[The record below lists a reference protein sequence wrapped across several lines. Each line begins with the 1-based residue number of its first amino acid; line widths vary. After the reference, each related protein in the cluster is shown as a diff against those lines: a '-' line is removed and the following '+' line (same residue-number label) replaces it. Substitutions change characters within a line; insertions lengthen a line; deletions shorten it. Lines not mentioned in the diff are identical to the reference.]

1 MDGNEVMTSTR
12 VTTRRSIL
20 HSTAALIVAGSFY
33 TVACSGGSTGG
44 PIPEHPD
51 FSGTWVINLEL
62 SDRPDDQLRRRDDD
76 RPPRD
81 RPAGGRPE
89 PRRAGPGLGALLQ
102 SFVAFR
108 IVDQDST
115 LVLAGAG
122 GERRVVHPD
131 GVERQS
137 RLEGLGNVRVKTR
150 WKGERLVVE
159 RQLDSGAKITETFE
173 LATEGRRLL
182 VTTRISGIPRKIE
195 FRRVYDPGQE
205 GV

>member
-1 MDGNEVMTSTR
+1 MT
-12 VTTRRSIL
+12 RSAPGGSVLRLAATLIAIGL
-20 HSTAALIVAGSFY
+20 LGTA
-33 TVACSGGSTGG
+33 ACSGGSTGG

-51 FSGTWVINLEL
+51 LAGTWVINLEL

-76 RPPRD
+76 PPPGD
-81 RPAGGRPE
+81 RPAGRRPE
-89 PRRAGPGLGALLQ
+89 PRRAGPGIGALLQ

-115 LVLAGAG
+115 IVLAGAG
-122 GERRVVHPD
+122 GDRRVVHPD

-137 RLEGLGNVRVKTR
+137 RLEGLGNVRVKTQ

-159 RQLDSGAKITETFE
+159 RRLDSGATITETFE
-173 LATEGRRLL
+173 LATEGRRLH

-205 GV
+205 EV

>member
-1 MDGNEVMTSTR
+1 M
-12 VTTRRSIL
+12 L
-20 HSTAALIVAGSFY
+20 HPPAALIAVGLLG

-81 RPAGGRPE
+81 PAGGRQE

-122 GERRVVHPD
+122 GEQRVVHPD

-137 RLEGLGNVRVKTR
+137 RLEGLGNVRVKSR

-159 RQLDSGAKITETFE
+159 RRLDSGAKITETFE
-173 LATEGRRLL
+173 LATEGRRLY